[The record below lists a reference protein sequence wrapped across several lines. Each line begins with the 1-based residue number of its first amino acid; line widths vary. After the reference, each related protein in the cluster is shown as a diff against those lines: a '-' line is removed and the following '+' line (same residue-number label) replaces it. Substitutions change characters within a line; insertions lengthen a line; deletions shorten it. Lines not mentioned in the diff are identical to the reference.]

1 MSNEVYNDC
10 VKVAACICAKDGII
24 SGAEEQAMLS
34 LLLQRFPDVNE
45 AVFDNALNEFF
56 DSEDQIEDY
65 LGRIKDGE
73 LRRFTL
79 SLAEVSAGADG
90 LDIKENIALEKAFL
104 IWGIDRHA

>member
-1 MSNEVYNDC
+1 
-10 VKVAACICAKDGII
+10 
-24 SGAEEQAMLS
+24 MLS